1 MSLSFRG
8 VAVLKFVGTVSLGLL
23 TGLSYTLSTVTVP
36 TLLTLPSARTAS
48 NAFRSLKDA
57 ASVQIRTL
65 STVASSAFL
74 VAFFT
79 SPRAVRHP
87 YLLYTALLV
96 IGGRFA
102 ASDALAPYLFSSSSS
117 SSSGNPTT
125 DPFAPSS
132 PLGKDLRRS
141 GSALSTSASHME
153 ASYEVLGS
161 ATAGSVSGG
170 SVSDAHS
177 DGSAG
182 DDADTPAAG
191 ANGGNGSA
199 GVNGE
204 EVRAA
209 VETFLKR
216 QIVRTVTS
224 GLAFG
229 MAIVGLWGDG
239 LRRVPVWNETIIV
252 A

>member
-1 MSLSFRG
+1 MSFRG

-23 TGLSYTLSTVTVP
+23 TGLSFTLSTVTVP
-36 TLLTLPSARTAS
+36 TLLTLPSARTAA
-48 NAFRSLKDA
+48 NAFRSLSEA
-57 ASVQIRTL
+57 ASAQLRTL
-65 STVASSAFL
+65 SGVASSAFL
-74 VAFFT
+74 LAFFL

-87 YLLYTALLV
+87 YLLYTSLFVL
-96 IGGRFA
+96 GGQLA
-102 ASDALAPYLFSSSSS
+102 TSNSVAPYLFSSSSKSSS
-117 SSSGNPTT
+117 SSSGSPNT

-132 PLGKDLRRS
+132 PLGKDLRRT
-141 GSALSTSASHME
+141 GSASSTSASHME

-177 DGSAG
+177 DGGAG
-182 DDADTPAAG
+182 DDADAA
-191 ANGGNGSA
+191 AAGNGSVA
-199 GVNGE
+199 VNGE

-224 GLAFG
+224 GIAFG

-239 LRRVPVWNETIIV
+239 LRSVPVWEETYIV
-252 A
+252 V